1 MITEKAFN
9 DSATL
14 LGVEPAVIKAVAE
27 VESSGDGF
35 LITGHPKILFEPHVF
50 WQELKKRG
58 KNPHFIISTNP
69 GITDILYEKWTTGK
83 YGKTSAQPERLKRAI
98 AINKD
103 AALSSASWGKFQI
116 MGYNWQLAG
125 FATLDA
131 FIAAMHI
138 DEDQHLIAFVNFVKN
153 RGLVDELQ
161 RKDWAG
167 FAKGYNGSGYKE
179 NKYDEKLAAAYLKFK
194 NNS

>member
-14 LGVEPAVIKAVAE
+14 LGVEPATIKAVAE
-27 VESSGDGF
+27 VESSGEGF
-35 LITGHPKILFEPHVF
+35 LASGFPKILFEPHKF
-50 WQELKKRG
+50 WQQLKARG
-58 KNPHFIISTNP
+58 IDPTK
-69 GITDILYEKWTTGK
+69 ITGASDILYPVWGSKP
-83 YGKTSAQPERLKRAI
+83 YGKNSAQPERLERAI

-116 MGYNWQLAG
+116 MGFNFELAG

-131 FIAAMHI
+131 FVAAMHI
-138 DEDQHLIAFVNFVKN
+138 DEDQHLHAFVNFVKN
-153 RGLVDELQ
+153 KNLVDELQ

-167 FAKGYNGSGYKE
+167 FALGYNGSGYKE
-179 NKYDEKLAAAYLKFK
+179 NKYDEKLAAAYHKF
-194 NNS
+194 SS

>member
-14 LGVEPAVIKAVAE
+14 LGVDPAVIKAVAE

-35 LITGHPKILFEPHVF
+35 LPTGHPKILFEPHVF
-50 WQELKKRG
+50 WAELKKRG
-58 KNPHFIISTNP
+58 KDPTNVT
-69 GITDILYEKWTTGK
+69 GASDILYEHWTTGK

-98 AINKD
+98 TINKD

-116 MGYNWQLAG
+116 MGYNWQAAG

-138 DEDQHLIAFVNFVKN
+138 DEDQHLHAFINFVKSKN
-153 RGLVDELQ
+153 LVDELQ

-167 FAKGYNGSGYKE
+167 FAKVYNGSGYKE
-179 NKYDEKLAAAYLKFK
+179 NKYDEKLAAAYHKF
-194 NNS
+194 SR

>member
-9 DSATL
+9 DSAVL
-14 LGVEPAVIKAVAE
+14 LGVEQAVIKAVAE

-35 LITGHPKILFEPHVF
+35 LPSGHPKILFEPHVF
-50 WQELKKRG
+50 WAELKKRG
-58 KNPHFIISTNP
+58 IDPKT
-69 GITDILYEKWTTGK
+69 ITGASDILYEKWTTGK

-103 AALSSASWGKFQI
+103 AALSSASWGRFQI
-116 MGYNWQLAG
+116 MGYNWAASG

-138 DEDQHLIAFVNFVKN
+138 DEDQHLFAFINFVKSKN
-153 RGLVDELQ
+153 LVDELQ

-167 FAKGYNGSGYKE
+167 FAKVYNGSGYKA
-179 NKYDEKLAAAYLKFK
+179 NKYDEKLASAYNKFK
-194 NNS
+194 GSL